1 MYTLILLI
9 NKYRI
14 VSMIGILEIINYNSN
29 DFRNIVLLFHI

>member
-9 NKYRI
+9 NTYRI